1 MKIIRYYIALFI
13 FLLPAFASGQTYNQ
27 IDESGNI
34 TQRDGRNGNFNPHS
48 NDTTKAKEVP
58 KGIYTWTVDRRFGDM
73 HKVDVDTLPH
83 LYPQSTMATG
93 MYGDYNT
100 IGSNYTSRLSRIF
113 ADRKESS
120 QFLFLDTYDQM
131 LRQPDQWHFTNTLSP
146 ITNLSYGSCGDKTNG
161 EDLINALFAVNAGK
175 RTGIGF
181 NLDYRYA
188 RGYYQNQN
196 NSHFGATFFV
206 SHLGDRYQLHLLYQN
221 WHQKAAENGGITND
235 DYVTHPELFT
245 ESYSDNEIPTV
256 LNSNWNRNNHQRLF
270 LTHRYSLGF
279 YRRVPMTEEE
289 IKAKQFAL
297 AAAKENEQKNA
308 NEEGRADEPAP
319 SGRPDDARIVGDAPT
334 PQVAPA
340 TLNEVA
346 DSLLTDSL
354 ANGNV
359 EMAENG
365 RISVTSKEMADSLIA
380 AEKAANDSIELY
392 TKREF
397 VPVTSFIH
405 TAEVANYRH
414 IYQAYNSPANYYADT
429 LYRFRPNTGSYSRDS
444 IYDPTKHFGLRNTV
458 AIALLEGFNKYA
470 AAGLK
475 AFATHELR
483 RFDMPSLATADSAIM
498 DRWTEHNVSIGGQL
512 QKTQGKLLHYDIT
525 AEAWLAGEDAGQL
538 KLDARADLNL
548 RLFGDTLHFDALAH
562 LHRLNPTFLQRRYHS
577 KHLWWDNDHFSKET
591 RTHLE
596 GRLSYDKTHT
606 TLRVALDEIENYTY
620 LATSFAINQEQ
631 RNALTASFLQH
642 DASLAVFTAQL
653 DQRLNLGPI
662 HWDNIVTFQTSS
674 DKEVLPLPRL
684 NVFTNLYLQFMVAH
698 VLRVEL
704 GASGT
709 WFSRYYAPEY
719 VPQMNS
725 YAVQQNADARME
737 LGNFPF
743 VDAYANLHLKHA
755 RFFVMMSNVLGN
767 DLDRQSFLTP
777 HYPLNRSV
785 LHLGVS
791 WNFFN

>member
-1 MKIIRYYIALFI
+1 
-13 FLLPAFASGQTYNQ
+13 
-27 IDESGNI
+27 
-34 TQRDGRNGNFNPHS
+34 
-48 NDTTKAKEVP
+48 
-58 KGIYTWTVDRRFGDM
+58 
-73 HKVDVDTLPH
+73 
-83 LYPQSTMATG
+83 
-93 MYGDYNT
+93 
-100 IGSNYTSRLSRIF
+100 
-113 ADRKESS
+113 
-120 QFLFLDTYDQM
+120 
-131 LRQPDQWHFTNTLSP
+131 
-146 ITNLSYGSCGDKTNG
+146 
-161 EDLINALFAVNAGK
+161 
-175 RTGIGF
+175 
-181 NLDYRYA
+181 
-188 RGYYQNQN
+188 
-196 NSHFGATFFV
+196 
-206 SHLGDRYQLHLLYQN
+206 
-221 WHQKAAENGGITND
+221 
-235 DYVTHPELFT
+235 
-245 ESYSDNEIPTV
+245 
-256 LNSNWNRNNHQRLF
+256 
-270 LTHRYSLGF
+270 
-279 YRRVPMTEEE
+279 
-289 IKAKQFAL
+289 
-297 AAAKENEQKNA
+297 
-308 NEEGRADEPAP
+308 
-319 SGRPDDARIVGDAPT
+319 
-334 PQVAPA
+334 
-340 TLNEVA
+340 
-346 DSLLTDSL
+346 
-354 ANGNV
+354 
-359 EMAENG
+359 
-365 RISVTSKEMADSLIA
+365 
-380 AEKAANDSIELY
+380 
-392 TKREF
+392 
-397 VPVTSFIH
+397 
-405 TAEVANYRH
+405 
-414 IYQAYNSPANYYADT
+414 
-429 LYRFRPNTGSYSRDS
+429 
-444 IYDPTKHFGLRNTV
+444 
-458 AIALLEGFNKYA
+458 
-470 AAGLK
+470 
-475 AFATHELR
+475 
-483 RFDMPSLATADSAIM
+483 MPSLATADSAIM

-725 YAVQQNADARME
+725 YAVQQNADTRME